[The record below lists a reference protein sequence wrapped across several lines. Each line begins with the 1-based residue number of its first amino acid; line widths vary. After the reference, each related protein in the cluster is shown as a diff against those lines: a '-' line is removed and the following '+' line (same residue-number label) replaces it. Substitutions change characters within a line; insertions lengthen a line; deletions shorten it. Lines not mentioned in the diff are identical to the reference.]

1 MAVTITYESYRQ
13 KLIDEE
19 ADELRLI
26 GNYVK
31 NDNIARLEALAIE
44 MLRENRLL
52 KQRIFQLEDIVNK
65 DSLTL

>member
-65 DSLTL
+65 DS